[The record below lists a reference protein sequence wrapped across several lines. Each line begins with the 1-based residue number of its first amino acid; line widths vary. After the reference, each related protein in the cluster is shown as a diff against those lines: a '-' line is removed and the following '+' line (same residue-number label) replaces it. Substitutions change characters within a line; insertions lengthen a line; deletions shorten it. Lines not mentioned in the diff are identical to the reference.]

1 MRNRYIITEENA
13 KEIKEYRKKIKDKKK
28 DRRMYA
34 VQLVGEGMK
43 YQMIAEK
50 LDCKVQQVGV
60 WVKKYAEQG
69 IEGLNPKL
77 GGRHHENMTLEE
89 EKEFLEQFGEIAE
102 AGKIVEGTDIQRPS
116 PSRMEKDKA
125 EKQTSEKSKC
135 GGNKCLKKINQKLEE
150 KRVFHNL
157 TDGKKVRLMF
167 QDEAGFGRINKP
179 KYCWCKKGFRPSV
192 PCHHVR
198 EYRYAYG
205 AVEPLTGESFFLIM
219 PYCDTECIN
228 MFLQELS
235 KKYADDVIILVC
247 DGAGWHKSKSLTIPK
262 NIEIVFIPPYTPEMN
277 PIEQIWEEIREKGFR
292 NECFRTLTKV
302 VDRLC
307 DTIRSLSVD
316 TIMSITHR
324 DWIISCI

>member
-1 MRNRYIITEENA
+1 M
-13 KEIKEYRKKIKDKKK
+13 
-28 DRRMYA
+28 
-34 VQLVGEGMK
+34 
-43 YQMIAEK
+43 
-50 LDCKVQQVGV
+50 
-60 WVKKYAEQG
+60 
-69 IEGLNPKL
+69 
-77 GGRHHENMTLEE
+77 
-89 EKEFLEQFGEIAE
+89 
-102 AGKIVEGTDIQRPS
+102 
-116 PSRMEKDKA
+116 
-125 EKQTSEKSKC
+125 
-135 GGNKCLKKINQKLEE
+135 
-150 KRVFHNL
+150 
-157 TDGKKVRLMF
+157 
-167 QDEAGFGRINKP
+167 
-179 KYCWCKKGFRPSV
+179 

-219 PYCDTECIN
+219 PYCDTECMN

-247 DGAGWHKSKSLTIPK
+247 DGAGWHKSKSLTIPE

-307 DTIRSLSVD
+307 NAICSLSAN